1 MAFHDVQR
9 VDPGKRPVRE
19 IAGVSP
25 KLMKAFS
32 RRREA
37 IEERYQELLRGYIA
51 EHGKDP
57 SRSVQANMSLYQ
69 QATLETR
76 EAKAPGIPL
85 AGRVAQWQATADR
98 VLGDTGRERMLR
110 TVFGSLHEWDTR
122 SLPEVAERV
131 LGLVSEERSTWK
143 PAHVRAEAERQLR
156 AHPLAVG
163 ADRDGCGGR
172 GATVGVGTR
181 RHVGAAHHGPA

>member
-1 MAFHDVQR
+1 
-9 VDPGKRPVRE
+9 
-19 IAGVSP
+19 
-25 KLMKAFS
+25 MKTFS

-37 IEERYQELLRGYIA
+37 IEQRYEELLRGYIA

-57 SRSVQANMSLYQ
+57 SRSVQARMSLYQ

-85 AGRVAQWQATADR
+85 AQRVTQWQATADR

-110 TVFGSLHEWDTR
+110 TVLGATARVGH
-122 SLPEVAERV
+122 PVAAGGRGRV
-131 LGLVSEERSTWK
+131 LEVVSAERSTWK

-163 ADRDGCGGR
+163 AHRSRGGRR
-172 GATVGVGTR
+172 GATVGVGPR
-181 RHVGAAHHGPA
+181 RDVGATHHGRAGAVAGGAGPVQR